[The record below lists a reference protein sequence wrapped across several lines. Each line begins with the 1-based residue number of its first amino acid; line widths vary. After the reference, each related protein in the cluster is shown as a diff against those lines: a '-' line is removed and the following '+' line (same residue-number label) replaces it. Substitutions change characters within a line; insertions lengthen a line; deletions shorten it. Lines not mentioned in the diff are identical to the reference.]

1 MPVSQQGNN
10 WTEHLVFEQGIYMK
24 CTENIALQ
32 HIIYEIS
39 RCFCILPALKKAF
52 HFLINCILAWES
64 SIHFCSSKPENPN
77 NSRKKLY
84 TIKTMEV
91 SPGKWVLGRGENYDR
106 LMNKNMLLECIVS
119 IACKLDK
126 NIWQKNWVKASIK
139 LYLLWKQTRYPNH
152 FYTNF
157 TFVKHLLIHI
167 VFVSVCIYH
176 IHKFL
181 IQSQTLNYIN
191 NVLVKFDIEIN
202 CIRKECVA
210 NNIKKL
216 L

>member
-1 MPVSQQGNN
+1 M
-10 WTEHLVFEQGIYMK
+10 
-24 CTENIALQ
+24 
-32 HIIYEIS
+32 
-39 RCFCILPALKKAF
+39 
-52 HFLINCILAWES
+52 
-64 SIHFCSSKPENPN
+64 PENPPSIYVLRN
-77 NSRKKLY
+77 Q
-84 TIKTMEV
+84 KTPIIREKNYILLRQWRLI

-167 VFVSVCIYH
+167 EFVSVCIYH

-181 IQSQTLNYIN
+181 IQSQALNYIN
-191 NVLVKFDIEIN
+191 NVFVKFGIEIN

-210 NNIKKL
+210 NNRKNFSNSL
-216 L
+216 S